1 MTDLHRCPFCGHAA
15 AAAAMTDAEMTFEAL
30 NLEIRE
36 LRTRIAELRGGAGA
50 GRAVR
55 AVPAAGATSR
65 AS

>member
-36 LRTRIAELRGGAGA
+36 LRTRIAELRGAGA